1 MSKTKSKSISIET
14 KLDAISYAMQFGVRP
29 AAKKY
34 GVDPANIRR
43 WKSKQ
48 QELEKSNRHRKR
60 LGSGGRA
67 LTSAQHDE
75 ILFDWIIHERSEHRR
90 VTRPM
95 IVSWGRELALD
106 MNIPL
111 ACSNGWLEK
120 FLRRHNFVLRKATRT
135 PVLPSD
141 EIILRGVHFITHVRQ
156 IIQTYNIPLSNIY
169 NFDETTIFL
178 DHTDRTTINFR
189 GARDV
194 PIRSFGFEKSRITA
208 VFAANAVGRKL
219 PPCILLKSKVADNIR
234 CIDGLVHFSSP
245 NAWMNGP
252 KFIEYV
258 RYTFAYHVRP
268 LLLVFDSA
276 PSHISREVKA
286 FLHSEDILFV
296 VIPGG
301 LTSFVQPADVSWFKP
316 LKSHLKAE
324 IDAWKEMGQFIYTT
338 GNRVKAPDVSVYGK
352 WLKKAWSRIT
362 AENVIK
368 SFQCCFL
375 GSDQELSIAKNDEL
389 EPLFLMKL
397 EESTRQTAGV
407 DEAIDVDV
415 VDDFVDEFDALVI
428 DSDE

>member
-48 QELEKSNRHRKR
+48 EELEKSNRHRKR

-75 ILFDWIIHERSEHRR
+75 ILFDWIIHESVVGTGAGVGHENTIGMLERR
-90 VTRPM
+90 QERQSFHPTK
-95 IVSWGRELALD
+95 S
-106 MNIPL
+106 
-111 ACSNGWLEK
+111 
-120 FLRRHNFVLRKATRT
+120 FFV
-135 PVLPSD
+135 
-141 EIILRGVHFITHVRQ
+141 GFISSHVRQ

-169 NFDETTIFL
+169 NFDETAIFL
-178 DHTDRTTINFR
+178 DHTDRTTIDFR

-208 VFAANAVGRKL
+208 VFAANAVGSKL

-234 CIDGLVHFSSP
+234 CIDGLVHCSSP

-389 EPLFLMKL
+389 GPLFLMKL

-415 VDDFVDEFDALVI
+415 VDDFVDEFDML
-428 DSDE
+428 S

>member
-48 QELEKSNRHRKR
+48 EELEKSNRHRKR

-67 LTSAQHDE
+67 LTSQNTGGFYGAT
-75 ILFDWIIHERSEHRR
+75 ILFFVKRQERQSFHP
-90 VTRPM
+90 TK
-95 IVSWGRELALD
+95 S
-106 MNIPL
+106 
-111 ACSNGWLEK
+111 
-120 FLRRHNFVLRKATRT
+120 FFV
-135 PVLPSD
+135 
-141 EIILRGVHFITHVRQ
+141 GFISSHVRQ

-169 NFDETTIFL
+169 NFDETAIFL
-178 DHTDRTTINFR
+178 DHTDRTTIDFR

-208 VFAANAVGRKL
+208 VFAANAVGSKL

-234 CIDGLVHFSSP
+234 CIDGLVHCSSP

-389 EPLFLMKL
+389 GPLFLMKL

-415 VDDFVDEFDALVI
+415 VDDFVDEFDML
-428 DSDE
+428 S